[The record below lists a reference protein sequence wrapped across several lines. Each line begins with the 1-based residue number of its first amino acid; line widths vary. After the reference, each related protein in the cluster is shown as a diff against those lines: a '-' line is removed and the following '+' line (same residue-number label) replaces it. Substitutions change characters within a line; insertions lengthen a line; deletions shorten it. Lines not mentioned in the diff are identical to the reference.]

1 MFSLIF
7 ITVLVIGVFA
17 IDLGKRWWQ
26 ENEWRRKWRRKP
38 AADDD

>member
-1 MFSLIF
+1 VFSLIF

-26 ENEWRRKWRRKP
+26 ENEWRRKWRRGP
-38 AADDD
+38 AADD

>member
-1 MFSLIF
+1 VVSLIF

-26 ENEWRRKWRRKP
+26 ENEWRRTWRRRP
-38 AADDD
+38 ADDD

>member
-1 MFSLIF
+1 VFSLIF

-26 ENEWRRKWRRKP
+26 ENEWRRKWRRRP
-38 AADDD
+38 SDDD

>member
-1 MFSLIF
+1 VFSLIF

-26 ENEWRRKWRRKP
+26 ENEWRRKWRRRP
-38 AADDD
+38 ADDD